1 MRNEF
6 FFKFWIFFSDFPSSG
21 DGFTLGTISE
31 FYAPPLWLFSDS
43 RALVRKRLY
52 LDVFTCVLLQQFQ
65 SFQLSFRPPVD
76 SESILGQSEAPVFSF
91 LLAHME
97 IHFFRTTC
105 WTDWFPRGF
114 FFFLIPCWRWC
125 GCSGVGWFL
134 QPIFYFTGLH
144 VCSCPSTKQLL
155 GGKEKKKLTIREWEG
170 KKNKE

>member
-1 MRNEF
+1 MGNEF
-6 FFKFWIFFSDFPSSG
+6 FFKFWFFFSDFPSSG

-114 FFFLIPCWRWC
+114 FFFFWYLVEDDVAVAVW
-125 GCSGVGWFL
+125 VD
-134 QPIFYFTGLH
+134 FYSLYSISLVYMFVPVQVLNSFWG
-144 VCSCPSTKQLL
+144 
-155 GGKEKKKLTIREWEG
+155 EKKRKS
-170 KKNKE
+170 